1 MGIFTNPSVSGVL
14 AAQGQVPQIL
24 AQSAVPAGLPSSGTV
39 GANGALSGITAFPT
53 TYSGGIWLYF
63 PAGAVYAGSVAGS
76 YWTVMS
82 STTAGTVYN
91 NKLTI
96 PGPLTPPAS
105 PTPVVDAGPGAY
117 TQTTATNISVFG
129 VTVPGGAMGNNGEI
143 FIRKM
148 GVCFNSA
155 GNKVVDSR
163 INGTAF
169 AGYTFTAQQSF
180 RGYDTLQAAGSN
192 NRQIGNNYCPIGGI
206 AGMDL
211 LRRTYDMSVDTL
223 LTNSLNLSVAT
234 DFIIIEATSIQILP
248 SA

>member
-1 MGIFTNPSVSGVL
+1 
-14 AAQGQVPQIL
+14 
-24 AQSAVPAGLPSSGTV
+24 
-39 GANGALSGITAFPT
+39 
-53 TYSGGIWLYF
+53 
-63 PAGAVYAGSVAGS
+63 
-76 YWTVMS
+76 
-82 STTAGTVYN
+82 
-91 NKLTI
+91 
-96 PGPLTPPAS
+96 
-105 PTPVVDAGPGAY
+105 VDAGPGAY
-117 TQTTATNISVFG
+117 TQTTATDISVFG

-155 GNKVVDSR
+155 GSKVLESR
-163 INGTAF
+163 LNGTAF
-169 AGYTFTAQQSF
+169 AGYTFSVQQSF

-234 DFIIIEATSIQILP
+234 DFIIVEATSIQILP